1 MLHNTAQKL
10 LRTLRMPAV
19 REVLLKTAG
28 FLALF
33 CMARAEL
40 SQGFSPFCAAVSAG
54 AWMAGAPPILL
65 FGALCGAA
73 GSDMKRPSSLLLA
86 LLGLAVCHMIGVGQ
100 FALVTGNPLGASAF
114 AVSVPY
120 IAKDVLS
127 VLLAA
132 AVVRAAG
139 QRLRPS
145 SAAAGRAVQGQIGHL
160 S

>member
-1 MLHNTAQKL
+1 
-10 LRTLRMPAV
+10 
-19 REVLLKTAG
+19 
-28 FLALF
+28 
-33 CMARAEL
+33 
-40 SQGFSPFCAAVSAG
+40 
-54 AWMAGAPPILL
+54 
-65 FGALCGAA
+65 
-73 GSDMKRPSSLLLA
+73 MKRPSSLLLA

-132 AVVRAAG
+132 AVVRVAG

-145 SAAAGRAVQGQIGHL
+145 SASGARSDRTLKLNGGL
-160 S
+160 

>member
-73 GSDMKRPSSLLLA
+73 GQAAWPSFCAASLTLF
-86 LLGLAVCHMIGVGQ
+86 
-100 FALVTGNPLGASAF
+100 FAL
-114 AVSVPY
+114 
-120 IAKDVLS
+120 IAKQIAGKV
-127 VLLAA
+127 VKRQAA
-132 AVVRAAG
+132 LCTALGCAAG
-139 QRLRPS
+139 VLAFCLSTPYDFLMGCSRPRRPCC
-145 SAAAGRAVQGQIGHL
+145 SAAFTPWLFRCCAF
-160 S
+160 